1 MVQLVPVACSAPPGR
16 VTTGDQ
22 GEVFKPPKPYA
33 QALQDKIARV
43 ARMRAA
49 LKTSSLDHQS
59 KAEVQ
64 NVIQAYFKEWLR
76 TTDNMR
82 EMHDLTRF
90 ERMYSRE
97 QARNHKERRRRARA
111 SGGDHSLDRGSAE
124 RHKAEAM

>member
-1 MVQLVPVACSAPPGR
+1 
-16 VTTGDQ
+16 
-22 GEVFKPPKPYA
+22 
-33 QALQDKIARV
+33 
-43 ARMRAA
+43 MRAA
-49 LKTSSLDHQS
+49 LKTSSLDNQS

-97 QARNHKERRRRARA
+97 QARYHKERRRRARA
-111 SGGDHSLDRGSAE
+111 SGGEQRSMERASAE
-124 RHKAEAM
+124 RHSRGEGS